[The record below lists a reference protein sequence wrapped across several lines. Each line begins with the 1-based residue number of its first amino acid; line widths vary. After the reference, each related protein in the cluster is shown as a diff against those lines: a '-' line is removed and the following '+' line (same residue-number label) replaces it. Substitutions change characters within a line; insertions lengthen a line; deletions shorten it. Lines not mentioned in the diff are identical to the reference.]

1 MFFPG
6 HWARQNPDI
15 WPSFF
20 IVNFLLRLK
29 SLASFFNNAEFTIQD
44 TLSGVFSDVTT
55 TYLNRPAVPPRIVDI
70 SDPRI
75 VDTTDPRI
83 VDITDPRIVDT
94 TDPRTVDITD
104 PSYPRIVDTT
114 DPHPRIDDATDPR
127 LVEITDPRT
136 FETTDP
142 ILNDASNT
150 DP

>member
-1 MFFPG
+1 MFLPG

-29 SLASFFNNAEFTIQD
+29 SLASFSNNAEFTIQD

-55 TYLNRPAVPPRIVDI
+55 TYLNRLAVPPRIVDI

-75 VDTTDPRI
+75 VDT
-83 VDITDPRIVDT
+83 TDPRIVDT